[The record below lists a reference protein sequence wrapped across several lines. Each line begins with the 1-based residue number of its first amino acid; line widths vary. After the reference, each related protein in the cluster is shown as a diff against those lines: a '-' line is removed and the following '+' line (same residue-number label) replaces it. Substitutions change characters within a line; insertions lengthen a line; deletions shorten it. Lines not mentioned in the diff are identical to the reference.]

1 MQNNRHTRK
10 MATITTKCEGAEN
23 LKQQSLDFLKRL
35 LNTISPSGFEE
46 EAARVWMEAA
56 KPFADRVYADMHGS
70 AFAVVNQGGRPKVML
85 AGHIDEIGLMITYID
100 DEGYLYFT
108 GIGGWDPQILQ
119 GQRVWIRTKAGRV
132 TGVIGKKPI
141 HLLKDEDRAKALKLE
156 ELWIDIGAKD
166 KAEASKVVAI
176 GDPAVLTYGFETLR
190 NDFAV
195 SRGFDDKC
203 GAFVVLE
210 AARLLAKLN
219 PKAEVYAVATSQ
231 EEIGLRGAQTSAY
244 GIDPKVGIAVDV
256 GFASDFPTMG
266 EQKKQLGDATVG
278 KGPMVYRG
286 ANVNPKIFDLLTKT
300 ARSQKIPHQIIP
312 FPRGTGTDANAMQ
325 LSRAGVAT
333 GLISIPN
340 RYMHSPCELVSLN
353 DLDNA
358 ARLIA
363 HAVEQITDKMNFV
376 PSA

>member
-1 MQNNRHTRK
+1 V
-10 MATITTKCEGAEN
+10 
-23 LKQQSLDFLKRL
+23 KQQSLDFLERL
-35 LNTISPSGFEE
+35 LSTISPSGFEE
-46 EAARVWMEAA
+46 EAARVWIEEA
-56 KPFADRVYADMHGS
+56 KPFTDRVYGDLHGS
-70 AFAVVNQGGRPKVML
+70 AFAVVNQGGSPKVML
-85 AGHIDEIGLMITYID
+85 AGHIDEIGLMITHID

-119 GQRVWIRTKAGRV
+119 GQRGWIKTKAGRV

-141 HLLKDEDRAKALKLE
+141 HLLKEEDRSKALKLE

-166 KAEASKVVAI
+166 KAEASAAVAI
-176 GDPAVLTYGFETLR
+176 GDPVVLAYGFETLR
-190 NDFAV
+190 NDFAI

-210 AARLLAKLN
+210 AARLLAELN
-219 PKAEVYAVATSQ
+219 PKAEIYAVATSQ

-266 EQKKQLGDATVG
+266 DLKKQVGDVTVG
-278 KGPMVYRG
+278 KGPIIARG
-286 ANVNPKIFDLLTKT
+286 ANINPKIFNLLIET
-300 ARSQKIPHQIIP
+300 ALEQEILHQIVP
-312 FPRGTGTDANAMQ
+312 APRGTGTDANAMQ
-325 LSRAGVAT
+325 LTRAGVAT

-353 DLDNA
+353 DLENA